1 MKLKFTV
8 PGPPQPKERARQG
21 KGRRWYTPERTRR
34 YEEAVRENAQHHVF
48 LRHGVNWR
56 TDAQYHVELA
66 VYFQDARS
74 RDLDNVCKS
83 VLDACNEVLWRDDRQ
98 VVKVTMERCIDRENP
113 RTEVT
118 IEAREVA

>member
-8 PGPPQPKERARQG
+8 PGPPQPKERARKG

-34 YEEAVRENAQHHVF
+34 YEAAVQEAAQHHVF
-48 LRHGVNWR
+48 LRHGLNWR
-56 TDAQYHVELA
+56 TDCTYHVELTA
-66 VYFQDARS
+66 YFPDARA

-83 VLDACNEVLWRDDRQ
+83 VLDACNEVLWRDDKQ
-98 VVKVTMERCIDRENP
+98 VVRVVLERGLDRENP

-118 IEAREVA
+118 IEAKEVA